1 MPLSSTK
8 NCIFASYLKKT
19 KIMRI
24 KLISVVILFVLLL
37 GACSAPKDVYLQ
49 GVDTLTPEQISQMNQ
64 TYTSRISKDDLLA
77 ISVTAPDPS
86 VTTPFNPPVFAYA
99 QQGDQPI
106 AASQS
111 MYTYLVDS
119 DGNINFPV
127 LGKIHVAGL
136 SKQELCDELQSKLS
150 KYIENPLVNVQITNY
165 RITVMGEVNR
175 PGTFTIKNDRISILD
190 AFGYVGDL
198 AITANR
204 KNILL
209 IRDNDG
215 QKEFVRMD
223 ITDPSLFTSPYFYL
237 RQNDVIYVE
246 PNLAKQ
252 RNSRF
257 SQSKQYNITVFSSII
272 SAISVISSMVIT
284 IINIKK

>member
-1 MPLSSTK
+1 VAFEGGDDSGAHPAERPAPAAGRAGPVLAPPPAVAYRRPAVCPAPAGGGVPLS
-8 NCIFASYLKKT
+8 AG
-19 KIMRI
+19 
-24 KLISVVILFVLLL
+24 
-37 GACSAPKDVYLQ
+37 GARHAPAAQ
-49 GVDTLTPEQISQMNQ
+49 AAGGGHG
-64 TYTSRISKDDLLA
+64 
-77 ISVTAPDPS
+77 
-86 VTTPFNPPVFAYA
+86 PPA

>member
-1 MPLSSTK
+1 
-8 NCIFASYLKKT
+8 
-19 KIMRI
+19 MRI

-37 GACSAPKDVYLQ
+37 GACSAPKDVVYLQ

-257 SQSKQYNITVFSSII
+257 SQSKQYNITVLSSII

>member
-1 MPLSSTK
+1 MEKINGRNVLILLLILLLTACQSYKKVPYLQDAEVVLYSTQ
-8 NCIFASYLKKT
+8 NEQLYDA
-19 KIMRI
+19 KIM
-24 KLISVVILFVLLL
+24 
-37 GACSAPKDVYLQ
+37 PKDL
-49 GVDTLTPEQISQMNQ
+49 LTIVVSCTSPE
-64 TYTSRISKDDLLA
+64 LA
-77 ISVTAPDPS
+77 A
-86 VTTPFNPPVFAYA
+86 PFNLTVATQSNAALNYTTTQPVL
-99 QQGDQPI
+99 QQ
-106 AASQS
+106 
-111 MYTYLVDS
+111 YLVDN

-204 KNILL
+204 KNIWL

>member
-1 MPLSSTK
+1 M
-8 NCIFASYLKKT
+8 
-19 KIMRI
+19 
-24 KLISVVILFVLLL
+24 
-37 GACSAPKDVYLQ
+37 
-49 GVDTLTPEQISQMNQ
+49 SQ
-64 TYTSRISKDDLLA
+64 
-77 ISVTAPDPS
+77 V
-86 VTTPFNPPVFAYA
+86 
-99 QQGDQPI
+99 
-106 AASQS
+106 
-111 MYTYLVDS
+111 
-119 DGNINFPV
+119 
-127 LGKIHVAGL
+127 L

>member
-1 MPLSSTK
+1 MNKWMSWMLLLFLFTA
-8 NCIFASYLKKT
+8 CQSYKKVPYLQDAEVVLYRVQNEQLYDA
-19 KIMRI
+19 KIM
-24 KLISVVILFVLLL
+24 
-37 GACSAPKDVYLQ
+37 PKDL
-49 GVDTLTPEQISQMNQ
+49 LTIVVSCTSPE
-64 TYTSRISKDDLLA
+64 LA
-77 ISVTAPDPS
+77 A
-86 VTTPFNPPVFAYA
+86 PFNLTVATNGLATTSISA
-99 QQGDQPI
+99 QSVLQQ
-106 AASQS
+106 
-111 MYTYLVDS
+111 YLVDNEGKV
-119 DGNINFPV
+119 DFPV
-127 LGKIHVAGL
+127 LGELKLGGLTKKQAEKMIIDKLKPYIKETPIVTVRMVNYKISV
-136 SKQELCDELQSKLS
+136 
-150 KYIENPLVNVQITNY
+150 I
-165 RITVMGEVNR
+165 GEVAR

>member
-1 MPLSSTK
+1 MKRMKQLGYYVLTAFLLTACQSYKKVPYLQDAEVVLYSTQDTQLYD
-8 NCIFASYLKKT
+8 A
-19 KIMRI
+19 KIM
-24 KLISVVILFVLLL
+24 
-37 GACSAPKDVYLQ
+37 PKDL
-49 GVDTLTPEQISQMNQ
+49 LTIVVSCTSPE
-64 TYTSRISKDDLLA
+64 LA
-77 ISVTAPDPS
+77 V
-86 VTTPFNPPVFAYA
+86 PFNLTVATQNNMALNYATTQPVL
-99 QQGDQPI
+99 QQ
-106 AASQS
+106 
-111 MYTYLVDS
+111 YLVDN

>member
-1 MPLSSTK
+1 
-8 NCIFASYLKKT
+8 
-19 KIMRI
+19 MRI

-37 GACSAPKDVYLQ
+37 GACSAPKDVVYLQ

-127 LGKIHVAGL
+127 LNLRHG
-136 SKQELCDELQSKLS
+136 S
-150 KYIENPLVNVQITNY
+150 
-165 RITVMGEVNR
+165 
-175 PGTFTIKNDRISILD
+175 
-190 AFGYVGDL
+190 
-198 AITANR
+198 
-204 KNILL
+204 
-209 IRDNDG
+209 
-215 QKEFVRMD
+215 
-223 ITDPSLFTSPYFYL
+223 SLY
-237 RQNDVIYVE
+237 
-246 PNLAKQ
+246 
-252 RNSRF
+252 
-257 SQSKQYNITVFSSII
+257 
-272 SAISVISSMVIT
+272 
-284 IINIKK
+284 

>member
-1 MPLSSTK
+1 
-8 NCIFASYLKKT
+8 
-19 KIMRI
+19 MRI

-37 GACSAPKDVYLQ
+37 GACSAPKDVVYLQ

-150 KYIENPLVNVQITNY
+150 KY

>member
-1 MPLSSTK
+1 
-8 NCIFASYLKKT
+8 
-19 KIMRI
+19 MRI

-37 GACSAPKDVYLQ
+37 GACSAPKDVVYLQ

-209 IRDNDG
+209 IS
-215 QKEFVRMD
+215 
-223 ITDPSLFTSPYFYL
+223 DPSLFTSPYFYL

>member
-1 MPLSSTK
+1 
-8 NCIFASYLKKT
+8 
-19 KIMRI
+19 MRV
-24 KLISVVILFVLLL
+24 KLVSVVALFVFMF
-37 GACSAPKDVYLQ
+37 GACSAPKDVVYLQ
-49 GVDTLTPEQISQMNQ
+49 GVDKLTPEQVSQMTQ
-64 TYTSRISKDDLLA
+64 TYTSRISKDDLLS
-77 ISVTAPDPS
+77 ISVTASDPT
-86 VTTPFNPPVFAYA
+86 VTTPFNPPVFSYA
-99 QQGDQPI
+99 QQGEQPI
-106 AASQS
+106 VAAQS

-136 SKQELCDELQSKLS
+136 SKQELCDEMQKKLS
-150 KYIENPLVNVQITNY
+150 KYIEDPLVNVQITNF
-165 RITVMGEVNR
+165 RITIMGEVNR
-175 PGTFTIKNDRISILD
+175 PGIFTIKNDRLSILD

-223 ITDPSLFTSPYFYL
+223 ITDPALFASPYFYL
-237 RQNDVIYVE
+237 KQNDVIYVE

-272 SAISVISSMVIT
+272 SAVSVLTSMVIT
-284 IINIKK
+284 IINLKK

>member
-37 GACSAPKDVYLQ
+37 GACSAPKDVVYLQ

-64 TYTSRISKDDLLA
+64 TYTSRISKDDL
-77 ISVTAPDPS
+77 
-86 VTTPFNPPVFAYA
+86 TTPFNPPVFAYA

>member
-37 GACSAPKDVYLQ
+37 GACSAPKDVVYLQ

-136 SKQELCDELQSKLS
+136 SKQELCDE
-150 KYIENPLVNVQITNY
+150 
-165 RITVMGEVNR
+165 
-175 PGTFTIKNDRISILD
+175 
-190 AFGYVGDL
+190 FGYVGDL

>member
-1 MPLSSTK
+1 M
-8 NCIFASYLKKT
+8 
-19 KIMRI
+19 
-24 KLISVVILFVLLL
+24 
-37 GACSAPKDVYLQ
+37 
-49 GVDTLTPEQISQMNQ
+49 
-64 TYTSRISKDDLLA
+64 
-77 ISVTAPDPS
+77 
-86 VTTPFNPPVFAYA
+86 
-99 QQGDQPI
+99 
-106 AASQS
+106 
-111 MYTYLVDS
+111 
-119 DGNINFPV
+119 
-127 LGKIHVAGL
+127 
-136 SKQELCDELQSKLS
+136 
-150 KYIENPLVNVQITNY
+150 QITNY

-252 RNSRF
+252 
-257 SQSKQYNITVFSSII
+257 YNITVFSSII

>member
-37 GACSAPKDVYLQ
+37 GACSAPKDVVYLQ

-150 KYIENPLVNVQITNY
+150 KYIENPLVNVQITN
-165 RITVMGEVNR
+165 
-175 PGTFTIKNDRISILD
+175 
-190 AFGYVGDL
+190 
-198 AITANR
+198 
-204 KNILL
+204 
-209 IRDNDG
+209 
-215 QKEFVRMD
+215 
-223 ITDPSLFTSPYFYL
+223 
-237 RQNDVIYVE
+237 
-246 PNLAKQ
+246 
-252 RNSRF
+252 
-257 SQSKQYNITVFSSII
+257 
-272 SAISVISSMVIT
+272 
-284 IINIKK
+284 